1 MSAAKDERRSCLSQ
15 HSHYC
20 HVGAAEPSREY
31 LAAAH
36 FLRSE
41 VAAAAAAVAALDRF
55 QLKLN
60 SFQDKGMEL
69 LDEAHR

>member
-1 MSAAKDERRSCLSQ
+1 LRTCASHNR
-15 HSHYC
+15 HYC
-20 HVGAAEPSREY
+20 HAGAAEPSREY

-41 VAAAAAAVAALDRF
+41 VAAAAAAVAALDRY

-69 LDEAHR
+69 AEEAHR